1 MDALLHDARYAFRHL
16 RRSPWFSA
24 AAILT
29 LALGIGANT
38 AMFSVL
44 NVLVLRPLAVKD
56 QHQLIAASG
65 RNQRDQLVLTLI
77 TAVPELERAGP
88 VEPVCALNGGGVF
101 AADVGGT
108 PTQSVIALV
117 TGKCFE
123 VFGIAPILGRVITD
137 ADSPIDATG
146 SPVTVISQGFWQRA
160 FGGDPDV
167 IGKTVRMEGL
177 TLSVVGVMPARFGG
191 IQAEESIDVFVPNYT
206 ILPRR
211 PDRPSGASHIVGRLK
226 PGVSFEQAAAEL
238 QGRWPALLQAIVP
251 ATLAGPE
258 RAMFL
263 DARVRVERMS
273 HGLSNYRDR
282 YARPV
287 TIVFGLTATLLLL
300 ACVNLG
306 GLLLSRAAA
315 RTNELSTQRALGA
328 SRARLMQQTLL
339 ESLIV
344 AASGAALAIPIS
356 FAFVGVLASFVPR
369 TLVDHTVSFAPDAR
383 VLLATALCAIAA
395 GARVSAVPMQLSARR
410 GAVRFGWDRA
420 IAGTLGRWT
429 RGVLVAQ
436 VAMSM
441 MLLIGAALLARS
453 LYLLQHTNLGVRTDQ
468 LLSVRV
474 MPLPGGYRSGF
485 DNATQYP
492 ALLENLRSLPGV
504 RGVGMSRLFPRVSA
518 TLTGS
523 PIRLLG
529 EPDAGVRAQMETA
542 SPEFFEVLAVPLLAG
557 RLPAW
562 TDRANTQQVAV
573 VSDSLARQLHPSGE
587 VIGRRVAFGS
597 GRADQDVVIV
607 GVVGNISLGNPRQ
620 GDFPIFYRPTLQAGL
635 FANYPSLIVETEGDP
650 LRLAAPIRD
659 ILRKGGREYA
669 HDVQLL
675 RTVFDESPSA
685 ERMSATLAAGIAAL
699 AVTLAFIGV
708 YSALAYSVSRR
719 TREIGVRVALGA
731 SQSGVTRMVIAEG
744 LRLTLMGTAL
754 GIPLA
759 IAAARLLRTLMFGV
773 SETDPAVLAACAACF
788 ALLGACAGLIPA
800 RRAANVDPA
809 VALRAE

>member
-1 MDALLHDARYAFRHL
+1 MDALLHDARYACRHL
-16 RRSPWFSA
+16 RRSPWFAA

-56 QHQLIAASG
+56 PHQLIAASG
-65 RNQRDQLVLTLI
+65 RNERDQPTLTLI
-77 TAVPELERAGP
+77 TAVTELERAGP
-88 VEPVCALNGGGVF
+88 FEKVCAINGGGVF
-101 AADVGGT
+101 AADIGGT

-123 VFGIAPILGRVITD
+123 VFGVAPILGRVID
-137 ADSPIDATG
+137 EADSPIDDTG
-146 SPVTVISQGFWQRA
+146 SLVTVIGHGFWSRA
-160 FGGDPDV
+160 FGADPNV
-167 IGKTVRMEGL
+167 IGRTVRMEGVE
-177 TLSVVGVMPARFGG
+177 LSVIGVMPRGFGG
-191 IQAEESIDVFVPNYT
+191 LQADGGIDVFVPNYT
-206 ILPRR
+206 VRPRLPE
-211 PDRPSGASHIVGRLK
+211 RPSGASHVLGRLK

-238 QGRWPALLQAIVP
+238 EARWPSLLEAIVP
-251 ATLAGPE
+251 ATLSGPE

-263 DARVRVERMS
+263 NARVRVERMT
-273 HGLSNYRDR
+273 HGLWFLRDR

-287 TIVFGLTATLLLL
+287 TIVMGLTAALLLL

-315 RTNELSTQRALGA
+315 RVNELATQRALGA
-328 SRARLMQQTLL
+328 SRARLMQQTVL
-339 ESLIV
+339 ESLAV
-344 AASGAALAIPIS
+344 AAAGAVLAIPIS
-356 FAFVGVLASFVPR
+356 FAFVGLLASFVPR
-369 TLVDHTVSFAPDAR
+369 TLTGHSVSFTPDAR
-383 VLLATALCAIAA
+383 VLMATVLCAIAA
-395 GARVSAVPMQLSARR
+395 GAIVSVVPMRLSGRG
-410 GAVRFGWDRA
+410 GAVTFGWNRT

-429 RGVLVAQ
+429 RGLLVAQ
-436 VAMSM
+436 VALSIV
-441 MLLIGAALLARS
+441 LLIGAALLARS
-453 LYLLQHTNLGVRTDQ
+453 LYLLQHTNLGVRTDNR
-468 LLSVRV
+468 LSIRV
-474 MPLPGGYRSGF
+474 MPLPGGYRGF

-492 ALLENLRSLPGV
+492 ALLEQLRALPGV
-504 RGVGMSRLFPRVSA
+504 RGAGMSRIFPRASV
-518 TLTGS
+518 TVTGT
-523 PIRLLG
+523 PIRMAG
-529 EPDAGVRAQMETA
+529 EPDAGVRAQLESA
-542 SPEFFEVLAVPLLAG
+542 SPGWFEVLGVPLLAG

-562 TDRANTQQVAV
+562 TDRADTQQVAV

-620 GDFPIFYRPTLQAGL
+620 ADFPLFYRPTLQAGL
-635 FANYPSLIVETEGDP
+635 FANYPSLAVAADGDP
-650 LRLAAPIRD
+650 LRLIAPIRG
-659 ILRKGGREYA
+659 IVNKAGREYV
-669 HDVQLL
+669 HDAQLL
-675 RTVFDESPSA
+675 ATILDESPSA
-685 ERMSATLAAGIAAL
+685 ERMSATLAGAVAVL
-699 AVTLAFIGV
+699 AVMLAFIGV

-744 LRLTLMGTAL
+744 LRLTLIGTAL

-773 SETDPAVLAACAACF
+773 TEADPLVLTACAVFFAVLGAVAGVVP
-788 ALLGACAGLIPA
+788 AL
-800 RRAANVDPA
+800 RAARVEPA